1 MTARVV
7 LDRASRARWLARRR
21 KGLTATDVPAIL
33 GASPWRTPLGV
44 WLEKVDTAPPVERRS
59 PIMDRGHALEPW
71 LAAEYER
78 THPGWFVDRP
88 PMLVAHPDH
97 PWLLASLDRVAHGPT
112 ETVCVELK
120 TAHGDAWRE
129 WADGDMPDVYA
140 IQCLVQAAVTGCDVV
155 VWADV
160 NGRIEER
167 RVPRDPEWEESVIPL
182 LHAWWTTHVVGRQ
195 YPPLDPIRDYPLLRR
210 VWVPEPGTEVEA
222 TDAVMGAVVAHQKLA
237 ERITA
242 LDNLRTGLKSQIRQH
257 MKTATALVD
266 WEGNKL
272 ARVAKNGALT
282 VTYTA
287 PKPQEATA

>member
-1 MTARVV
+1 M
-7 LDRASRARWLARRR
+7 ARRR
-21 KGLTATDVPAIL
+21 KGLTATDVPAVL
-33 GASPWRTPLGV
+33 GASEWKSPLGV
-44 WLEKVDTAPPVERRS
+44 WVEKVDTAPPVEQRS
-59 PIMDRGHALEPW
+59 PIMDRGHALEQW
-71 LAAEYER
+71 LADEYER
-78 THPGWFVDRP
+78 VHGAFVERP

-97 PWLLASLDRVAHGPT
+97 PWLLASLDRVAHTST

-129 WADGDMPDVYA
+129 WADGDLPETYA

-167 RVPRDPEWEESVIPL
+167 RVPRDPEWEADTIPL
-182 LHAWWTTHVVGRQ
+182 LHDWWTTYVIGRTP
-195 YPPLDPIRDYPLLRR
+195 PPLDPIRDYPLIRR

-222 TDAVMGAVVAHQKLA
+222 TDAVMGAVVAHQKLT
-237 ERITA
+237 ERVEILT
-242 LDNLRTGLKSQIRQH
+242 NLRTGLKTRIREH

-282 VTYTA
+282 VTYT
-287 PKPQEATA
+287 PKAQEASA